1 MYSLSIW
8 VSALSESTSTYQSAA
23 KPAFEAE
30 RLRELHGLNILD
42 TTPEKR
48 FDRLAA
54 LAADIFYVPIALVS
68 LVDDDRQWFKAKCGL
83 TADSTSRDDAFCAH
97 AILEDDL
104 LVVEDTEQDPRFAN
118 NPLVVGPP
126 YIRFY
131 AGAVVRGPTGQPLG
145 TLCVIDTLPRQFGD
159 INQRRLKL
167 MAELVNAELE
177 R

>member
-1 MYSLSIW
+1 ML
-8 VSALSESTSTYQSAA
+8 ALSETANSHQPAIKPTSE
-23 KPAFEAE
+23 KERVAE
-30 RLRELHGLNILD
+30 LLSLNILD
-42 TTPEKR
+42 TQPEKR

-68 LVDDDRQWFKAKCGL
+68 LVDDDRQWFKAKCGI

-97 AILEDDL
+97 AILEDEIF
-104 LVVEDTEQDPRFAN
+104 VVEDTEQDERFAQ

-131 AGAVVRGPTGQPLG
+131 AGAVVRGPGEHPLG
-145 TLCVIDTLPRQFGD
+145 TLCIIDTLPRQFGD

-167 MAELVNAELE
+167 MAELVSAELA

>member
-1 MYSLSIW
+1 MNP
-8 VSALSESTSTYQSAA
+8 TAA
-23 KPAFEAE
+23 SYGPAPKPAFEPE
-30 RLRELHGLNILD
+30 RLAELHGLNVLD
-42 TTPEKR
+42 TPPEKR

-83 TADSTSRDDAFCAH
+83 TAESTSRDDAFCAH
-97 AILEDDL
+97 AILEEEM
-104 LVVEDTEQDPRFAN
+104 LVVEDTENDTRFAQ
-118 NPLVVGPP
+118 NPLVVGAP

-159 INQRRLKL
+159 INRRRLKL
-167 MAELVNAELE
+167 MAELVEAELE